1 MFRFRFTTFTV
12 FSFMFNDK
20 GPFLNIKINRE
31 FGCRYCWCSCS
42 WCICHIRLGS
52 LFLFIFIY
60 WFWINTWYGYGSSRL
75 VRSGFSSLLF
85 RTLNFLT
92 LFQLLDVN
100 FAVIALVSSFAFK
113 KKATKCEWLLLHE
126 GSGTQRV
133 GVCGGVVFMW
143 GGVSGFDNSRFQSN
157 VLFEHLLPICSTSV
171 QTKNIH
177 A

>member
-126 GSGTQRV
+126 GIGIQK
-133 GVCGGVVFMW
+133 VVFMW
-143 GGVSGFDNSRFQSN
+143 GRSKWVAQFLISIKHTFWT
-157 VLFEHLLPICSTSV
+157 PISYTQYQCPNKEYTCI
-171 QTKNIH
+171 K
-177 A
+177 